1 MFYNSPASQVVLPP
15 SLTIPRRKLSD
26 GLALKQEWH
35 HISSFQSSSKKM
47 EMQLRVWNA
56 SCEVFGLIKL
66 KTVVVTYAEKTS
78 SATHDGEKFGLN
90 HIKQPWLS
98 ELVVSWWNL
107 LSLLLQC
114 KCKISI
120 IGWDHDGSKWTRHT
134 DWVWPANF
142 EQKAFWEW
150 LDWKV
155 GSGEVAFDLPSPC
168 KMGACSH
175 ALARRQTRKRYI
187 CKR

>member
-1 MFYNSPASQVVLPP
+1 MRVCARIKILFWRQSEREREVDEQLSTDAVGHTVMFYNSPASQVVLLP

-90 HIKQPWLS
+90 HIKQP
-98 ELVVSWWNL
+98 
-107 LSLLLQC
+107 
-114 KCKISI
+114 
-120 IGWDHDGSKWTRHT
+120 
-134 DWVWPANF
+134 
-142 EQKAFWEW
+142 
-150 LDWKV
+150 
-155 GSGEVAFDLPSPC
+155 
-168 KMGACSH
+168 
-175 ALARRQTRKRYI
+175 
-187 CKR
+187 